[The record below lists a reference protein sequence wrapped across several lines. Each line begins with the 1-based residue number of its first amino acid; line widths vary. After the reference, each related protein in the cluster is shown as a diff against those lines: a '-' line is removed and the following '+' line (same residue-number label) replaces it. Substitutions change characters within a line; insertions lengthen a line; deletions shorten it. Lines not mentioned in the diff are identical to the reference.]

1 MYLYDWNNVTE
12 SFRKQLKSFTDS
24 IKLIEQSA
32 KVFIENINEKTKP
45 VRAFY
50 ILAEHQF
57 TYGKLLYKDEAE
69 KLVAADDVDDYLAEK
84 IEDKSFIDY
93 DVLYDRIIQSQL
105 LLDANKSMLNQTIE
119 AINNG
124 LYDLALVGVITV
136 FDCVLSAATKDDSTH
151 LKTRLNKIRKQM
163 DDLSEEQWE
172 SLTEKDMSVF
182 GMYIT
187 WTESIK
193 GFQKRSDFNKP
204 ESEPAELNRHWIAH
218 GRKTSMASK
227 LDCCKMVNLLYGLIY
242 FGDVA

>member
-1 MYLYDWNNVTE
+1 MYLYDWNIVTE

-69 KLVAADDVDDYLAEK
+69 KLVAADDVDGYLAEK

-163 DDLSEEQWE
+163 QFQEE
-172 SLTEKDMSVF
+172 
-182 GMYIT
+182 
-187 WTESIK
+187 
-193 GFQKRSDFNKP
+193 
-204 ESEPAELNRHWIAH
+204 
-218 GRKTSMASK
+218 SK
-227 LDCCKMVNLLYGLIY
+227 L
-242 FGDVA
+242 F